1 MPDALA
7 PTQPRNSWLPW
18 IQLPRVN
25 IENVRLSRAENLLDT
40 QLEKR
45 VGEQTEVASTRPRK
59 RLTADPKT
67 RQRHFRQSAV
77 PEPQPI
83 SSPHCRLAIPI
94 SGDGRGKE
102 RGVVL
107 ETRLLKKRNR
117 PIGQREAGRSITAD
131 SFTRDPLEYILRAPD
146 IGGKLPFGQ
155 FVNELVVVSVRGD
168 LVPGGREAPHEARC
182 SLCDP
187 PENEARRL
195 GIVLVH

>member
-45 VGEQTEVASTRPRK
+45 VGEQTEVASARPRK
-59 RLTADPKT
+59 RLTTDPET

-83 SSPHCRLAIPI
+83 SPLHCRLAIPI
-94 SGDGRGKE
+94 SGDGRGE
-102 RGVVL
+102 QGRVVL
-107 ETRLLKKRNR
+107 ETCLLKERNR
-117 PIGQREAGRSITAD
+117 PIGQRETRRSITPD
-131 SFTRDPLEYILRAPD
+131 SFTRD
-146 IGGKLPFGQ
+146 
-155 FVNELVVVSVRGD
+155 
-168 LVPGGREAPHEARC
+168 
-182 SLCDP
+182 
-187 PENEARRL
+187 
-195 GIVLVH
+195 